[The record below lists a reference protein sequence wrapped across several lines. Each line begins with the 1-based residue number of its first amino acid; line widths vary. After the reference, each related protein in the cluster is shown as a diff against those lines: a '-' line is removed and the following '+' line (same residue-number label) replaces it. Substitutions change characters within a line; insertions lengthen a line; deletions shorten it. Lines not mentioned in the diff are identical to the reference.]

1 MVTAPALAASNA
13 EQEAPSLP
21 TKAPRLV
28 SVDIVRGLVAE
39 LSDQN
44 AYRRYLTF
52 HGFADSPTAWRA
64 FQDERW
70 AAKSRRGRC
79 C

>member
-1 MVTAPALAASNA
+1 MTALRQFFSI
-13 EQEAPSLP
+13 L
-21 TKAPRLV
+21 RGI
-28 SVDIVRGLVAE
+28 VDE

-44 AYRRYLTF
+44 AYARHLKAHGVEHSPDEWRR
-52 HGFADSPTAWRA
+52 
-64 FQDERW
+64 FQDAHW

>member
-1 MVTAPALAASNA
+1 MS
-13 EQEAPSLP
+13 
-21 TKAPRLV
+21 RLLK
-28 SVDIVRGLVAE
+28 ILRGIVAE

-44 AYRRYLTF
+44 AYHRYLTA
-52 HGFADSPTAWRA
+52 HGETDSPAAWRR
-64 FQDERW
+64 FQDHHW